1 MRVFVASTW
10 FQLCWFA
17 AVLGTYQWQ
26 WLTFV
31 LTLLTLVYC
40 WRVEPSALKNI
51 TTIVSVGLVLDTLN
65 KQFSIFIFPTTWL
78 PIWLVCLWVL
88 FSWYAYQLKSILYRF
103 PKTYVSIV
111 GGIGGT
117 VSYFAGYKLQAV
129 EFGFSVGV
137 TLTILFVEWCA
148 MMLLIL
154 KVYGNEKLEEKLET
168 EADQ

>member
-1 MRVFVASTW
+1 MKVFIASTW

-26 WLTFV
+26 WVTLF
-31 LTLLTLVYC
+31 LAFATLLYC
-40 WRVEPSALKNI
+40 LKTDASSLKSI
-51 TTIVSVGLVLDTLN
+51 GVIVTIGLVLDTLN
-65 KQFSIFIFPTTWL
+65 QQLSVFVFPTLWL
-78 PIWLVCLWVL
+78 PVWLLCLWVL

-111 GGIGGT
+111 GGLGGT
-117 VSYFAGYKLQAV
+117 ASYFAGYKLQAV
-129 EFGFSVGV
+129 EFGFSVGT
-137 TLTILFVEWCA
+137 TLMILFVEWCA

-168 EADQ
+168 EAD

>member
-1 MRVFVASTW
+1 MKVFLASTW

-26 WLTFV
+26 WVTLF
-31 LTLLTLVYC
+31 LTLATLLYC
-40 WRVEPSALKNI
+40 LKTDASSLKNI
-51 TTIVSVGLVLDTLN
+51 GVIVTIGLVLDTLN
-65 KQFSIFIFPTTWL
+65 QQLSVFVFPTLWL
-78 PIWLVCLWVL
+78 PVWLLCLWVL

-111 GGIGGT
+111 GGFGGT
-117 VSYFAGYKLQAV
+117 ASYFAGYKLQAV
-129 EFGFSVGV
+129 EFGFSVGT
-137 TLTILFVEWCA
+137 TLMILFVEWCA

-168 EADQ
+168 EAD

>member
-1 MRVFVASTW
+1 MKVFLASTW

-26 WLTFV
+26 WVTLV
-31 LTLLTLVYC
+31 LTLATLLYC
-40 WRVEPSALKNI
+40 LKTDASSLKSI
-51 TTIVSVGLVLDTLN
+51 GVIVIIGLVLDTLN
-65 KQFSIFIFPTTWL
+65 QQLSVFIFPTLWL
-78 PIWLVCLWVL
+78 PVWLLCLWVL

-111 GGIGGT
+111 GGLGGT
-117 VSYFAGYKLQAV
+117 ASYLAGYKLQAV
-129 EFGFSVGV
+129 EFGSSVGT
-137 TLTILFVEWCA
+137 TLMILFVEWCA

-168 EADQ
+168 EAD

>member
-1 MRVFVASTW
+1 MKVFLASTW

-26 WLTFV
+26 WVTLV
-31 LTLLTLVYC
+31 LTLATLLYC
-40 WRVEPSALKNI
+40 LKTDASSLKSIGVII
-51 TTIVSVGLVLDTLN
+51 TIGLVLDTLN
-65 KQFSIFIFPTTWL
+65 QQLSVFVFPTLWL
-78 PIWLVCLWVL
+78 PVWLLCLWVL

-111 GGIGGT
+111 GGLGGT
-117 VSYFAGYKLQAV
+117 ASYLAGYKLQAV
-129 EFGFSVGV
+129 EFGFSVGT
-137 TLTILFVEWCA
+137 TLMILFVEWCA

-168 EADQ
+168 EAD

>member
-1 MRVFVASTW
+1 MKVFLASTW

-26 WLTFV
+26 WVTLF
-31 LTLLTLVYC
+31 LTLATLLYC
-40 WRVEPSALKNI
+40 LKTDASSLKSI
-51 TTIVSVGLVLDTLN
+51 GVIVTIGLVLDTLN
-65 KQFSIFIFPTTWL
+65 QQLSVFVFPSLWL
-78 PIWLVCLWVL
+78 PVWLLCLWVL

-111 GGIGGT
+111 GGLGGT
-117 VSYFAGYKLQAV
+117 ASYFAGYKLQAV
-129 EFGFSVGV
+129 EFGFSVGT
-137 TLTILFVEWCA
+137 TLMILFVEWCA

-168 EADQ
+168 EAD

>member
-1 MRVFVASTW
+1 MKVFLASTW

-26 WLTFV
+26 WVTLV
-31 LTLLTLVYC
+31 LTLATLLYC
-40 WRVEPSALKNI
+40 LKTDASSLKSIGVI
-51 TTIVSVGLVLDTLN
+51 TTIGLVLDTLN
-65 KQFSIFIFPTTWL
+65 QQLSVFVFPTLWL
-78 PIWLVCLWVL
+78 PVWLLCLWVL

-111 GGIGGT
+111 GGLGGT
-117 VSYFAGYKLQAV
+117 ASYLAGYKLQAV
-129 EFGFSVGV
+129 EFGFSVGT
-137 TLTILFVEWCA
+137 TLMILFVEWCA

-168 EADQ
+168 ETD

>member
-1 MRVFVASTW
+1 MKVFLASTW

-26 WLTFV
+26 WVTLF
-31 LTLLTLVYC
+31 LTLAPLLYC
-40 WRVEPSALKNI
+40 LKTDASSLKSI
-51 TTIVSVGLVLDTLN
+51 GVIVTIGLLLDTLN
-65 KQFSIFIFPTTWL
+65 QQLSVFVFPTPWL
-78 PIWLVCLWVL
+78 PVWLICLWVL

-111 GGIGGT
+111 GGFGGT
-117 VSYFAGYKLQAV
+117 ASYFAGYKLQAV
-129 EFGFSVGV
+129 EFGLSVGT
-137 TLTILFVEWCA
+137 TLMILFVEWCA

-168 EADQ
+168 EAD

>member
-1 MRVFVASTW
+1 MKVFLASTW

-26 WLTFV
+26 WVTLF
-31 LTLLTLVYC
+31 LTLATLLYC
-40 WRVEPSALKNI
+40 LKTDASSLKSI
-51 TTIVSVGLVLDTLN
+51 GVIVMVGLVLDTLN
-65 KQFSIFIFPTTWL
+65 QQLSVFVFPTLWL
-78 PIWLVCLWVL
+78 PVWLLCLWVL

-111 GGIGGT
+111 GGFGGT
-117 VSYFAGYKLQAV
+117 ASYFAGYKLQAV
-129 EFGFSVGV
+129 EFGFSVGT
-137 TLTILFVEWCA
+137 TLMILFVEWCA

-168 EADQ
+168 EAD

>member
-1 MRVFVASTW
+1 MKVFLASTW

-26 WLTFV
+26 WVTLF
-31 LTLLTLVYC
+31 LTLATLLYC
-40 WRVEPSALKNI
+40 LKTDASSLKSI
-51 TTIVSVGLVLDTLN
+51 GVIVTIGLVLDTLN
-65 KQFSIFIFPTTWL
+65 QQLSVFVFPTLWL
-78 PIWLVCLWVL
+78 PVWLLCLWVL

-111 GGIGGT
+111 GGFGGT
-117 VSYFAGYKLQAV
+117 ASYFAGYKLQAV
-129 EFGFSVGV
+129 EFGFSVGT
-137 TLTILFVEWCA
+137 TLMILFVEWCA

-168 EADQ
+168 EAD

>member
-1 MRVFVASTW
+1 MKVFLASTW

-26 WLTFV
+26 WLTLF
-31 LTLLTLVYC
+31 LTLATLLYC
-40 WRVEPSALKNI
+40 LKTDASSLKSI
-51 TTIVSVGLVLDTLN
+51 GVIVTIGLVLDTLN
-65 KQFSIFIFPTTWL
+65 QQLSVFVFPTLWL
-78 PIWLVCLWVL
+78 PVWLLCLWVL

-111 GGIGGT
+111 GGLGGT
-117 VSYFAGYKLQAV
+117 ASYFAGYKLQAV
-129 EFGFSVGV
+129 EFGFSVGT
-137 TLTILFVEWCA
+137 TLIILFVEWCA

-168 EADQ
+168 EAD

>member
-1 MRVFVASTW
+1 MKVFLASTW

-26 WLTFV
+26 WVTLF
-31 LTLLTLVYC
+31 LTLATLLYC
-40 WRVEPSALKNI
+40 LKTDASSLKSI
-51 TTIVSVGLVLDTLN
+51 GVIVTIGLVFDTLN
-65 KQFSIFIFPTTWL
+65 QQLSVFVFPTLWL
-78 PIWLVCLWVL
+78 PVWLLCLWVL

-111 GGIGGT
+111 GGLGGT
-117 VSYFAGYKLQAV
+117 ASYFAGYKLQAV
-129 EFGFSVGV
+129 EFGFSVGT
-137 TLTILFVEWCA
+137 TLMILFVEWCA

-168 EADQ
+168 EAD